1 MTKSNLLNIAPKD
14 LKSII
19 QLAYNIGRLK
29 AENDKDINLSD
40 SWFSKYNHKMNI
52 IKNRKT

>member
-19 QLAYNIGRLK
+19 QLAYNIGSLK
-29 AENDKDINLSD
+29 AEKDKDINLSD
-40 SWFSKYNHKMNI
+40 SWLSKYNHKMNI
-52 IKNRKT
+52 IKK